1 MPTFKETDDF
11 IVDLRGRGEQRNK
24 QTNDEGFRN
33 PVGFRKPDSQGSW
46 LHFIQYNNAFLI
58 ILVACVLAF
67 GSLSFA
73 SEEVRDATIGGKT
86 VYAEGTDNTL
96 LLEQDFD
103 KFNMDFKIT
112 GIVEDEES
120 YAVQYSYVDFDLTSP
135 LPVPPLIRGGSEG
148 GVVSTGSEGVA
159 WQFVEKQGA
168 RKIDKPFRQDL
179 GLYLAGQLRQEAS
192 ARIKELKRLQ
202 REEREKGLTKI
213 VQVTEYSG
221 LIGKILDLST
231 AVFPGYEPVKKVE
244 LETPLADEQIVRRAQ
259 TGGADNL
266 ANIYNNYVEDHPAEI
281 VKLNSGDNNATTTAS
296 GAETVGS
303 STPSLEEGT
312 LNNTAEEAGN
322 AASDEE
328 VSSTPVA
335 DVSDSQADTDV
346 AQPF

>member
-148 GVVSTGSEGVA
+148 GVEVGEGAVA
-159 WQFVEKQGA
+159 DIDSAVEVEL
-168 RKIDKPFRQDL
+168 PSP
-179 GLYLAGQLRQEAS
+179 AS
-192 ARIKELKRLQ
+192 AGEGSG
-202 REEREKGLTKI
+202 ERASKATPTVESPAPAFIT
-213 VQVTEYSG
+213 Y
-221 LIGKILDLST
+221 
-231 AVFPGYEPVKKVE
+231 PGYS
-244 LETPLADEQIVRRAQ
+244 A
-259 TGGADNL
+259 
-266 ANIYNNYVEDHPAEI
+266 
-281 VKLNSGDNNATTTAS
+281 
-296 GAETVGS
+296 
-303 STPSLEEGT
+303 
-312 LNNTAEEAGN
+312 
-322 AASDEE
+322 EE
-328 VSSTPVA
+328 VSESPGRI
-335 DVSDSQADTDV
+335 D
-346 AQPF
+346 PFSVLTFAGTCPSMPTIL